1 MYKKLLCHC
10 THAQTGVLCYVHS
23 RWAIFGCAFAT
34 VTLLKLLS
42 FYSLCCMLREH
53 GADHRSYCF
62 LLPLTSNIQMAL
74 QALLHLVYID
84 VLRIPHT
91 SQVSGTLR
99 KPQHRTGG
107 REPMR
112 LWLGQCRGR
121 VALEL
126 NPVGFIVTVNV
137 AIPVC
142 NIMGPMSY
150 REKWRF
156 LCFSVRLSW
165 WRTEE
170 PVGAEWNTNTHT
182 QVWPC
187 SRGEPTVVT
196 ENLSVV
202 YSINSKHQNKHIH
215 CYFNFPNKPGPSH
228 LVNHLLRL
236 QHSQGSSACSL
247 ALDNVFAL

>member
-1 MYKKLLCHC
+1 MSRSFTLRNLWLNAWCFSCHHWGIIR
-10 THAQTGVLCYVHS
+10 TAVTVLNP
-23 RWAIFGCAFAT
+23 
-34 VTLLKLLS
+34 LS
-42 FYSLCCMLREH
+42 FSSLMLREH
-53 GADHRSYCF
+53 GVDHRSYCF